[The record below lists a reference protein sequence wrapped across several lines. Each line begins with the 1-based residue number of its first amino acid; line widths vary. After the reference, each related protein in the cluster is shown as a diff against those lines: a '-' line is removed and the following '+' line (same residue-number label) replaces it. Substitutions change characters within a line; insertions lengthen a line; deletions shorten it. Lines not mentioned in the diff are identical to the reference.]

1 LLADYN
7 LPGGLDGL
15 GVAAEVR
22 QALRRQVPVVIITG
36 DISIATLR
44 SIAEHDCLQLSKP
57 MNLDDLTQVIQS
69 LLPSI
74 GSSGLARPPTA
85 DPARP
90 ATVFV
95 VDDDRVV
102 REDLREVLE
111 EGGYAVHDFESC
123 EAFLDAYQSGEHA
136 CIVVDGYLPGMSGLD
151 LLAKLK
157 AAGDRAPAIM
167 VTGKS
172 DTPMV
177 VQAMKAGAWDFI
189 EKPVGRDE
197 LLTAIELALEQSRD
211 SLAASA
217 WRTATA
223 KTMSTL
229 TPRQR
234 QIMDLVLDGHPSK
247 NIAADLGISQRTVE
261 NHRASIMSRMGA
273 KSLPALAR
281 MALVAEQGERPD
293 GALPIRSPTT

>member
-1 LLADYN
+1 LA
-7 LPGGLDGL
+7 
-15 GVAAEVR
+15 VAAELR
-22 QALRRQVPVVIITG
+22 KALHRQVPVVITTG

-44 SIAEHDCLQLSKP
+44 SIAKHDCLQLSKP
-57 MNLDDLTQVIQS
+57 MSLDDLTQIIQS
-69 LLPSI
+69 VLPPI
-74 GSSGLARPPTA
+74 GSSLARPPTA

-123 EAFLDAYQSGEHA
+123 EAFLDAYQSGEDG

-217 WRTATA
+217 WRSATA